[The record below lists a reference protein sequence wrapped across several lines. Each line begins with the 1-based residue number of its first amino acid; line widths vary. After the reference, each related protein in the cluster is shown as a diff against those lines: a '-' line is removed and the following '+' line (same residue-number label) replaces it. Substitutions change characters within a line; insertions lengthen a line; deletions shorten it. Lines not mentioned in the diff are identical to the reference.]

1 MSIGKKINSIILNV
15 LSAAKMNTND
25 YCDIETIDDNTTIVF
40 KNRSMMTLIRYDG
53 LLSTI
58 DEDVFHDMV
67 ESMAAEIRGL
77 MRSNGYKIGCVFRKD
92 LDAQSS
98 LRDVEAIQKQVTAGI
113 NLNFDD
119 LIEENIDIYRDSVYD
134 EEVYFALITQPSA
147 LDKIEI
153 DTGIEQRA
161 ALNTPALP
169 TSQDI
174 MAPLEALR
182 AKHTSFVEKFMS
194 TLSNEEYFVQ
204 AEVVNVLTGLAFI
217 RHQVLPDLSSM
228 SWLPSVALGSDV
240 ADKMGIPNYYTPI
253 CWPTNDDPD
262 DLSYLFPP
270 ALPKQI
276 MSKSIHVLG
285 TNEGV
290 PPHTVATGGRLFSS
304 VVMNI
309 PPSQPVVFNALFNAF
324 NQSSSVDNRGNYRT
338 MPWSIAYMISG
349 DGMASTTLK
358 MLLKDILA
366 TVPPSTNDN
375 MRAAYNQLNYL
386 RREEEAIVGLQISAM
401 TWAEDTPQ
409 GRRKLSNRK
418 TRLSHIMESWGNM
431 NVIDNLG
438 DPILAFQSNILGLSD
453 KHFGPKGA
461 APLPRALELLPLTR
475 PASPFKKG
483 TVLFKTLDGK
493 LMLHE
498 KFSGEMATWVSCMVG
513 TPGSGKSVYMNNMLT
528 ETCMMPGIERL
539 PFITIIDKGIS
550 STGFINLIR
559 DALPNNQ
566 KHLAVSKK
574 LRKTEPYSINFL
586 DIKVGLRYPLEFEKN
601 QMVAFLTALLTPA
614 ETTDPYTGTQAFV
627 SFLIDQVFRL
637 VQENAA
643 DGDPKMYAYGYN
655 AELDRYIDKYEII
668 DFKTTTIRRPDGSL
682 DTEVD
687 RDDYKQISAF
697 ELTRQLHVKGE
708 EYPASSDGRIELWR
722 ARDLAHRIA
731 MPVLPDIVKVL
742 RSQTTKNIYTNKIST
757 GETMVDFAL
766 RTIKEVT
773 SIYPCFSNTTRFDVD
788 SARIVALDLQEVLD
802 KNNRWQSSLFLQVA
816 RMVGVKKI
824 SLSEEDLLGEQI
836 PPMFQSYYAQQ
847 LRNLE
852 SDRKVLAIDEMHNA
866 KGDKSLMKLLETD
879 AREGRKW
886 GLELMFASQNLTDF
900 DFGEGEDRVKLLAY
914 VTQLCVCS
922 SPRAGDLKSF
932 KDYFTQAPA
941 VEREMKRIGL
951 TKEGLTYLSYIKAKN
966 NDFCSLITSTVGP
979 KRLWSLTTDQDDRL
993 IRNMMMK
1000 IAGNRQLA
1008 IAALAY
1014 YFPGGARSRIQ
1025 EIRSTIDISGSLSKE
1040 EIEEHTS
1047 GRVQGLAHTALT
1059 QYEAELARRRM
1070 EQRLEESYQ

>member
-1 MSIGKKINSIILNV
+1 MSIGKKLNSIILNV

-25 YCDIETIDDNTTIVF
+25 YCDIETVDGSTTIVF
-40 KNRSMMTLIRYDG
+40 KDRSMMTLIRYDG

-58 DEDVFHDMV
+58 DEDVFRDMV
-67 ESMAAEIRGL
+67 ESMASEIRNL
-77 MRSNGYKIGCVFRKD
+77 MRNNGYKIACVFRKD

-98 LRDVEAIQKQVTAGI
+98 LRDVEAIQKQVTNGI
-113 NLNFDD
+113 SLNLDD

-147 LDKIEI
+147 LDKFEIE
-153 DTGIEQRA
+153 TSVEQRA
-161 ALNTPALP
+161 TLNTPALP
-169 TSQDI
+169 TAQNI
-174 MAPLEALR
+174 MAPIEALR

-194 TLSNEEYFVQ
+194 TLSNEDYFVQ
-204 AEVVNVLTGLAFI
+204 AEVVNVLEALAFI
-217 RHQVLPDLSSM
+217 RHQVLPDLSNM

-240 ADKMGIPNYYTPI
+240 ADKMGIPNYSTPI
-253 CWPTNDDPD
+253 CWPTTDDPD

-270 ALPKQI
+270 AIPKQI
-276 MSKSIHVLG
+276 MSKAIHVLG
-285 TNEGV
+285 PNEGV
-290 PPHTVATGGRLFSS
+290 PPYTIATGGRVFSS

-309 PPSQPVVFNALFNAF
+309 PPSQPEIFNALFNAF
-324 NQSSSVDNRGNYRT
+324 NQSSSVDNRGNHRT

-349 DGMASTTLK
+349 DGMASTSVK

-366 TVPPSTNDN
+366 KVPPSTNES
-375 MRAAYNQLNYL
+375 MRAAYNQLTYL
-386 RREEEAIVGLQISAM
+386 RRDEEAIVGLQISAM

-409 GRRKLSNRK
+409 GRKKLGNRK

-438 DPILAFQSNILGLSD
+438 DPILAFQGNVLGLSD
-453 KHFGPKGA
+453 RHYGPKGA

-475 PASPFKKG
+475 PASPFQKG

-498 KFSGEMATWVSCMVG
+498 KFSGEMATWVSCMAG

-539 PFITIIDKGIS
+539 PFITVIDKGIS

-574 LRKTEPYSINFL
+574 LRKTEPYAINFL
-586 DIKVGLRYPLEFEKN
+586 DIKVGLRFPLEFEKN

-614 ETTDPYTGTQAFV
+614 ETTDPYIGTQAFV
-627 SFLIDQVFRL
+627 SYLVDQVFRL
-637 VQENAA
+637 VQENTS

-655 AELDRYIDKYEII
+655 TELDRYIDKYEII
-668 DFKTTTIRRPDGSL
+668 DFKTTTAQRPDG
-682 DTEVD
+682 TVEVEVD

-697 ELTRQLHVKGE
+697 QLTQQLHLKGN
-708 EYPASSDGRIELWR
+708 EYPSSSDGRIELWR

-742 RSQTTKNIYTNKIST
+742 RNKTTKNIYTNKIVTDES
-757 GETMVDFAL
+757 MVDFAL

-773 SIYPCFSNTTRFDVD
+773 SIYPCFSHTTRFDVD

-824 SLSEEDLLGEQI
+824 SLSEEDLLGDQI
-836 PPMFQSYYAQQ
+836 PPLFLPYYIQQ
-847 LRNLE
+847 LRNLD

-866 KGDKSLMKLLETD
+866 KGDKALMKLLETD

-900 DFGEGEDRVKLLAY
+900 DFGEGEDKVKLLAY

-922 SPRAGDLKSF
+922 SPRADDLASF
-932 KDYFTQAPA
+932 KKYFTPAAA
-941 VEREMKRIGL
+941 VEKEMKRIGL
-951 TKEGLTYLSYIKAKN
+951 SKEGLTYLSYIKAKN
-966 NDFCSLITSTVGP
+966 SDFCSLITSTVGP

-1014 YFPGGARSRIQ
+1014 YFPGGARNRIQ
-1025 EIRSTIDISGSLSKE
+1025 EIRSTIDTNNTLSRE

-1047 GRVQGLAHTALT
+1047 GKVQGLAHTALT
-1059 QYEAELARRRM
+1059 QYEAEEARRRM
-1070 EQRLEESYQ
+1070 EQKLEASYQ

>member
-1 MSIGKKINSIILNV
+1 MSISEKFNSIILNV
-15 LSAAKMNTND
+15 LSAAKMNSND
-25 YCDIETIDDNTTIVF
+25 YCDIETIDDSTTIVF

-58 DEDVFHDMV
+58 DEFIFHEMI
-67 ESMAAEIRGL
+67 EGMSSEIRNL
-77 MRSNGYKIGCVFRKD
+77 MRSNGYKIACVFRKD

-98 LRDVEAIQKQVTAGI
+98 LRRVEAIQKQTTRAL
-113 NLNFDD
+113 NLNLDD

-147 LDKIEI
+147 LEKTEVE
-153 DTGIEQRA
+153 TSMEQRA
-161 ALNTPALP
+161 TLNSPALP

-174 MAPLEALR
+174 MAPIEALR
-182 AKHTSFVEKFMS
+182 AKHSSFVEKFMS

-204 AEVVNVLTGLAFI
+204 AEVVNVLTSLAMV
-217 RHQVLPDLSSM
+217 RHQVLPDLSDM
-228 SWLPSVALGSDV
+228 AWLPSVALGSDI
-240 ADKMGIPNYYTPI
+240 ADKMGYPGYYTPI
-253 CWPTNDDPD
+253 CWPTNSNPH

-285 TNEGV
+285 SNDGV

-304 VVMNI
+304 VIMNI
-309 PPSQPVVFNALFNAF
+309 PPSQPVVFNSLFNAF
-324 NQSSSVDNRGNYRT
+324 NQSSSVDNRGKHRT

-349 DGMASTTLK
+349 DGMASSSIK
-358 MLLKDILA
+358 MLLKDIMA
-366 TVPPSTNDN
+366 KVPPSTNEN
-375 MRAAYNQLNYL
+375 MRAAYNQLSYL
-386 RREEEAIVGLQISAM
+386 RRDEEAIVGLQISAM
-401 TWAEDTPQ
+401 TWAEDTAQ
-409 GRRKLSNRK
+409 GRKKLGNRK
-418 TRLSHIMESWGNM
+418 TRLTHIMESWGNM

-438 DPILAFQSNILGLSD
+438 DPILAFQSNILGLTD
-453 KHFGPKGA
+453 RHHGPKGA

-475 PASPFKKG
+475 PASPFQRG

-498 KFSGEMATWVSCMVG
+498 KFSGSMATWVSCMVG

-528 ETCMMPGIERL
+528 ETCMMPGLERL

-574 LRKTEPYSINFL
+574 LRKTEPYAINAF
-586 DIKVGLRYPLEFEKN
+586 DIKVGLRFPLEFEKN

-614 ETTDPYTGTQAFV
+614 ETTEPYTGTQAFV
-627 SFLIDQVFRL
+627 SYLIDQVFRL
-637 VQENAA
+637 VQEDAS

-655 AELDRYIDKYEII
+655 SELDRYIDKYEII
-668 DFKTTTIRRPDGSL
+668 DFKTTETVKADGT
-682 DTEVD
+682 TEVD
-687 RDDYKQISAF
+687 IDRDDFKQLSAF
-697 ELTRQLHVKGE
+697 QLTAQLHVKGE
-708 EYPASSDGRIELWR
+708 QFPSSSDGRIELWR
-722 ARDLAHRIA
+722 ARDLAHRMA
-731 MPVLPDIVKVL
+731 MPVLSDVVKVL
-742 RSQTTKNIYTNKIST
+742 SSTTTKNIYTNKIVT
-757 GETMVDFAL
+757 GESMVSFAM
-766 RTIKEVT
+766 RTVKEVT

-824 SLSEEDLLGEQI
+824 SLSEEDLLGNQI
-836 PPMFQSYYAQQ
+836 PPLFLAYYTQQ
-847 LRNLE
+847 LRNLD

-866 KGDKSLMKLLETD
+866 KGDKALMKLLETD

-900 DFGEGEDRVKLLAY
+900 DFGEGEDKVKLLSY

-922 SPRAGDLKSF
+922 SPRADDLASF
-932 KDYFTQAPA
+932 KRYFTEAAGVQADL
-941 VEREMKRIGL
+941 KRIGL
-951 TKEGLTYLSYIKAKN
+951 SNEGLTYLSYIKAKN

-1014 YFPGGARSRIQ
+1014 YFPNGARSRIQ
-1025 EIRSTIDISGSLSKE
+1025 EIRSTIDTSATLSRE
-1040 EIEEHTS
+1040 EVEEHTS
-1047 GRVQGLAHTALT
+1047 GKVQGLAHTALT
-1059 QYEAELARRRM
+1059 QYEAEQARRRV
-1070 EQRLEESYQ
+1070 ELSLEESYQ